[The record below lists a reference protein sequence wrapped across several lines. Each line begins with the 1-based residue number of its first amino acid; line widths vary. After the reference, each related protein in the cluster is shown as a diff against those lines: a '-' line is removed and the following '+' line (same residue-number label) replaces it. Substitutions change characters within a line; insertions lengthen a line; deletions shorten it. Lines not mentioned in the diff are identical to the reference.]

1 MKLKFLFDYLSYA
14 APAFAFSLL
23 AKLFSFL
30 SKKCSALALRA
41 KHLLEKQQ
49 TKLEELKAKRM
60 AAALRDDSADGADE
74 AERDFSP
81 FVPTAA
87 GKGNFFARVYFT
99 HVF

>member
-14 APAFAFSLL
+14 APAFAFALL

-30 SKKCSALALRA
+30 SKKCAALALRA

-49 TKLEELKAKRM
+49 TKLEELKANRM

-74 AERDFSP
+74 A
-81 FVPTAA
+81 
-87 GKGNFFARVYFT
+87 
-99 HVF
+99 

>member
-30 SKKCSALALRA
+30 SKKCAALALRA

-49 TKLEELKAKRM
+49 TKLEELKAERGGG
-60 AAALRDDSADGADE
+60 SA
-74 AERDFSP
+74 R
-81 FVPTAA
+81 
-87 GKGNFFARVYFT
+87 
-99 HVF
+99 